1 MRIGIDSRLLFYES
15 GGISQYIRS
24 LVTSL
29 TTIDLENEYRVFCSG
44 KDPNNY
50 IPQGA
55 ENFKKKVLWTPSHHR
70 LEGWTLS
77 IELVR
82 HSLDLFHSPDFIPP
96 RFGAKRMIIT
106 VHDLNFLFF
115 PEFLDKSSLRYYAGQ
130 IRTAINRADH
140 IVADSHHTRYDLIE
154 SLDVPKTKVTTI
166 HLAAN
171 PIFLQDLTAEEV
183 AETLSLYNLPKGF
196 ILFVG
201 TISPRKNPQL
211 LIDTYKILLN
221 EAGIDVPL
229 VIVGRKGWQAEEF
242 FDNVSKMDLQEK
254 VIHLDMVSDSKW
266 PRAALLVF
274 LSFHQDTKDLDCRL

>member
-1 MRIGIDSRLLFYES
+1 
-15 GGISQYIRS
+15 
-24 LVTSL
+24 
-29 TTIDLENEYRVFCSG
+29 
-44 KDPNNY
+44 
-50 IPQGA
+50 
-55 ENFKKKVLWTPSHHR
+55 
-70 LEGWTLS
+70 
-77 IELVR
+77 
-82 HSLDLFHSPDFIPP
+82 
-96 RFGAKRMIIT
+96 MIIT